1 MSVRVSRML
10 RLLAITIE
18 AVGREVVAS
27 SMATTGTTTWA
38 TICQRDPLG
47 FVIADTY

>member
-27 SMATTGTTTWA
+27 SMATTGSTAWA
-38 TICQRDPLG
+38 AKCRRDPLG

>member
-27 SMATTGTTTWA
+27 SMATTGSTAWA
-38 TICQRDPLG
+38 AKCRRDPLG
-47 FVIADTY
+47 FVIADTC